1 MSGWCLAMRERERL
15 VAEVWMVLADGPA
28 QTERPDGGQLQ
39 CCQSFGFYPNSTDF
53 EGLVLC
59 LFYAY
64 SDFSDGFSVC

>member
-1 MSGWCLAMRERERL
+1 MRLHRREGRR
-15 VAEVWMVLADGPA
+15 DK
-28 QTERPDGGQLQ
+28 GGGGRGNQ

-64 SDFSDGFSVC
+64 SDFSDGFSVG